1 MGDPPGPSAP
11 SNKTNDRAR
20 FGIARAKACGMVRTM
35 RTQLALLALSAVFLA
50 CSSTSQQE
58 SGLTGPASG
67 AQADVNPYGVAYPT
81 TNIGYQARRGS
92 VAGNVIQNYKFQG
105 YKATTDAS
113 SVLDTTQSL
122 SNIALADFFD
132 PQGKLGA
139 NGGGIKVIHLSVAA
153 VWCPPCN
160 DEADQTAAAAPG
172 LAAQGVIFVQAIDDG
187 PQHGVPAT
195 QQDLNGWIIKHK
207 SNFTEMLDPGL
218 RNLGQF
224 FDAAAVPFNANID
237 ARTME
242 ILSSGVGEPQPSV
255 QADATKW
262 VNWVNANPPT
272 AQ

>member
-1 MGDPPGPSAP
+1 
-11 SNKTNDRAR
+11 
-20 FGIARAKACGMVRTM
+20 M
-35 RTQLALLALSAVFLA
+35 RTQLVLCAASVAFLA
-50 CSSTSQQE
+50 CSSSNQQDT
-58 SGLTGPASG
+58 GLAGPASSN
-67 AQADVNPYGVAYPT
+67 ASQDVNPYGVGYPT
-81 TNIGYQARRGS
+81 ANIGYVARHGS
-92 VAGNVIQNYKFQG
+92 VPGNVIQNYRFQG
-105 YKATTDAS
+105 YKAAMDAG

-122 SNIALADFFD
+122 TTIALADFFD

-172 LAAQGVIFVQAIDDG
+172 LSAQGVVFVQAIDDG
-187 PQHGVPAT
+187 PQRGVPAT